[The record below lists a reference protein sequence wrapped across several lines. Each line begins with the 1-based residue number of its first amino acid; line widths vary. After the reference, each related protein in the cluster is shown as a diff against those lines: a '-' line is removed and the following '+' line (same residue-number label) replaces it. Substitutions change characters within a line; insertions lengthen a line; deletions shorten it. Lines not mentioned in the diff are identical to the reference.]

1 MSTISIPSLPQAEPR
16 ARYENLA
23 EWLHDLGDVPP
34 ERILMDPLPGT
45 ATEKDLLRF
54 VERDRRLVELVD
66 GTLVEK
72 PVGWFEALI
81 AGKLLTVLNNFVLPR
96 RLGVASGP
104 DGTLKMKSGRIR
116 LPDLAFVSVDDLP
129 GGQLPTEPVPMIPF
143 RLAVEVISEGNTSAE
158 MRQKMKE
165 YFESGTQLVW
175 LIYPKTKTI
184 EIYERLSDQP
194 SRILGE
200 AETLD
205 GGSVL
210 PGFSVPVADIFAPL
224 QR

>member
-1 MSTISIPSLPQAEPR
+1 ME
-16 ARYENLA
+16 
-23 EWLHDLGDVPP
+23 
-34 ERILMDPLPGT
+34 PLPGT
-45 ATEKDLLRF
+45 ATEQDLLRL
-54 VERDRRLVELVD
+54 VERDRLVELVD

-72 PVGWFEALI
+72 PMGWIESRIAMLPGQALLNFI
-81 AGKLLTVLNNFVLPR
+81 NPRGLGALT
-96 RLGVASGP
+96 GG

-129 GGQLPTEPVPMIPF
+129 GGQLPTEPIPMLAF
-143 RLAVEVISEGNTSAE
+143 RLAAEVISEGNTVAE

-184 EIYERLSDQP
+184 EVYERLSDQP
-194 SRILGE
+194 SRTLTE
-200 AETLD
+200 TETLD
-205 GGSVL
+205 GGNVL

-224 QR
+224 HR